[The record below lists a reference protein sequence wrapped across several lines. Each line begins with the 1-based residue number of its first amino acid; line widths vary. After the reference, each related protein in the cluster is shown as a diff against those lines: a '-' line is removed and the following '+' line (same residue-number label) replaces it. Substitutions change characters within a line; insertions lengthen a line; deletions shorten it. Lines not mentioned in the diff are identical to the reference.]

1 MSLVSLTEAHG
12 FTTGI
17 EVKGIVKS
25 MEKGVDVWIDY
36 LEDYKRV
43 CNAKLTDGK
52 GNMINI
58 VFWEDDISKVR
69 NNLEIYITDAK
80 WDDAKKI
87 LYKTKI
93 GKIIVLGFNPNLIKD
108 DIINI
113 KKRKKII
120 SFKEYQKHVEN
131 SPDSTYLG
139 MDRKEY
145 LVITKAFAQIEKLA
159 SKFRNSGVSCA
170 IKYLHNRIT
179 LSAEQICT
187 ILKIF
192 NISVPCDRILR
203 NSIPSKIKENKIT
216 RTKNSYKIN
225 VKESNSVSIHLE
237 TIVEEDINRPTSTE
251 LPNEISVSEVSS
263 DSKFTPI
270 MIENIKHC
278 GNYGV
283 YEDSE
288 C

>member
-1 MSLVSLTEAHG
+1 MSLNTFSEACYLERD
-12 FTTGI
+12 I
-17 EVKGIVKS
+17 EVEGIVKS
-25 MEKGVDVWIDY
+25 MERAGEVWIDY
-36 LEDYKRV
+36 LQDYRRV

-52 GNMINI
+52 GNIINI
-58 VFWEDDISKVR
+58 VFWGDDISKVR
-69 NNLEIYITDAK
+69 NNLKIQITDAK
-80 WDDAKKI
+80 WDDTKKV

-93 GKIIVLGFNPNLIKD
+93 GSIIVLGFNPNSIEE

-131 SPDSTYLG
+131 SPDSMYLG
-139 MDRKEY
+139 TDKKEY
-145 LVITKAFAQIEKLA
+145 LVITNAFTQIERFA
-159 SKFRNSGVSCA
+159 SKFRNSSVSCA
-170 IKYLHNRIT
+170 IKYLHNKVT

-192 NISVPCDRILR
+192 NISVSCDRILR
-203 NSIPSKIKENKIT
+203 NSIPSKLKESKIT
-216 RTKNSYKIN
+216 HTKNPYKIT
-225 VKESNSVSIHLE
+225 VKKRDPDSINLE
-237 TIVEEDINRPTSTE
+237 TIVEVDINGPTNTE
-251 LPNEISVSEVSS
+251 LPNEISISEESP

-283 YEDSE
+283 YGNTE

>member
-12 FTTGI
+12 LTTGI
-17 EVKGIVKS
+17 EVEGIVKS
-25 MEKGVDVWIDY
+25 MEKGREIWIDY
-36 LEDYKRV
+36 LEDYRRV

-58 VFWEDDISKVR
+58 AFWGDDISKIR
-69 NNLEIYITDAK
+69 NNLKIHITDAK
-80 WDDAKKI
+80 WNECKKI
-87 LYKTKI
+87 LYKSKT
-93 GKIIVLGFNPNLIKD
+93 GVIIVSGFNPNLIKE

-131 SPDSTYLG
+131 SPGSTYLG
-139 MDRKEY
+139 TDRKEY
-145 LVITKAFAQIEKLA
+145 LVITKAFTQIEKLA

-170 IKYLHNRIT
+170 IKYLHNKIT

-216 RTKNSYKIN
+216 HTKNLYKIT
-225 VKESNSVSIHLE
+225 VKESDSDSIHLE
-237 TIVEEDINRPTSTE
+237 TIVEEDIQGPISTE
-251 LPNEISVSEVSS
+251 LPDEIS
-263 DSKFTPI
+263 I
-270 MIENIKHC
+270 IEKSPDGNSHRFRHC
-278 GNYGV
+278 RNYGV